1 MSARGKAA
9 QIFVDG
15 SAPTAGSPYRMFA
28 AVHVDAP
35 DVVRGQLDDL
45 RRELAGDRFRA
56 RLPSVRAL
64 RERNFR
70 FADDHDST
78 RDEVLKI
85 LSAAVFKSDLCFA
98 TTEAQTAGPTS
109 YRSLLHTLAI
119 TAKVRSRVGD
129 VALVVGARNIFGQS
143 VLDGVAESIAS
154 SRAFRARPK
163 LAAMTLALADPEEP
177 CLVVA
182 DYIVGVVRD
191 AMACG
196 TGAVDEDAAS
206 RARDRFFQVALRL
219 RHVTDDAKG
228 VSYTGTA
235 FAREVHRL
243 GVRN

>member
-1 MSARGKAA
+1 LSARGKAA
-9 QIFVDG
+9 QVFVDG

-28 AVHVDAP
+28 AVYVDAP
-35 DVVRGQLDDL
+35 DVVRGQLDEL

-64 RERNFR
+64 RGRNLR

-78 RDEVLKI
+78 RDEVLRI
-85 LSAAVFKSDLCFA
+85 LGATVFKADLCFA
-98 TTEAQTAGPTS
+98 TTEAQPARPTS
-109 YRSLLHTLAI
+109 SLALLQTLAI
-119 TAKVRSRVGD
+119 TAKARARVGD
-129 VALVVGARNIFGQS
+129 VVLVVGARDIFGQS
-143 VLDGVAESIAS
+143 VLDRVAELIAS

-163 LAAMTLALADPEEP
+163 LAAMTLTLADPEEP

-206 RARDRFFQVALRL
+206 RARERFFQVALRL
-219 RHVTDDAKG
+219 RQAKDVAKG
-228 VSYTGTA
+228 VSYAGTA
-235 FAREVHRL
+235 FAREVYRL
-243 GVRN
+243 GLRN